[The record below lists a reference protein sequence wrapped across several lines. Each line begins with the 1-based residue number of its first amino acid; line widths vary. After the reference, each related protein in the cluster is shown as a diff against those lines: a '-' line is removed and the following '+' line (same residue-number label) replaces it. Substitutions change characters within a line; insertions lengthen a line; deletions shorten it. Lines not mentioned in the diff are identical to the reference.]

1 MERLQKVM
9 AHAGIASRRKCEEII
24 KEGRVSVNNQ
34 QVTEMGYQVKK
45 DDVIK
50 VDGVPIQR
58 EVRTYILLNKPR
70 GTVST
75 VDDPHDR
82 ETVIDLID
90 GIEER
95 IYPVGR
101 LDYDTT
107 GALLLTNDGEL
118 ANKLMH
124 PRYEFEKTYVAK
136 VEGEVSHDE
145 IKLLQTG
152 VKIDGKLSAP
162 AKAKLLDYDFKT
174 KKSLVE
180 LIIHEGKNHQVKK
193 MFEAINHPVEKLTR
207 EKYGFLTTKGLQSG
221 QWRELKNHEVRELY
235 QVVNRK

>member
-136 VEGEVSHDE
+136 VEGEVSHEE

-152 VKIDGKLSAP
+152 VKVDGKLSAP

-174 KKSLVE
+174 KKALVE

-221 QWRELKNHEVRELY
+221 QWRELKNYEVRELY